1 MENYRLGLDIGTNSI
16 GWCVL
21 ALDANGNPDKI
32 KDAGVRVF
40 NDGRDVKSKA
50 TLKATR
56 RENRSARRRRDRFKQ
71 RQVFL
76 LDEMTKAGLL
86 PAEEEKRKKIQKL
99 NPLELRALALKEKL
113 HPYHVGRALFHLN
126 QRRGFKS
133 NRKDRSKENLSGKI
147 SNSVKALLEQM
158 QLIERSI
165 DPDEYSKLSKEEKKL
180 CVNMKLLSGRK
191 PSIGSLPTKR

>member
-1 MENYRLGLDIGTNSI
+1 MGNYRLGLDIGTNSI

-21 ALDANGNPDKI
+21 ALNASGNPNEI

-76 LDEMTKAGLL
+76 LDEMTKAGLF
-86 PAEEEKRKKIQKL
+86 PAEKQERKEIQKL
-99 NPLELRALALKEKL
+99 NPLRLRALALKEKL
-113 HPYHVGRALFHLN
+113 HPYHIGRALFHLN

-133 NRKDRSKENLSGKI
+133 NRKDRSKENAGGKI
-147 SNSVKALLEQM
+147 SNSA
-158 QLIERSI
+158 RG
-165 DPDEYSKLSKEEKKL
+165 P
-180 CVNMKLLSGRK
+180 
-191 PSIGSLPTKR
+191 P